1 MGKKEK
7 MFLAGCIVLV
17 FLELVKYGWAV
28 KVVIFGF
35 IGYQVYMRWR
45 DR

>member
-7 MFLAGCIVLV
+7 MFLAGCIVLL

-45 DR
+45 NR